1 MLEHLISTASCQDA
15 ALARMR
21 APWQRMILPLASCSY
36 SPYLQCG
43 MALCP
48 TRKPAERTHTRLLPA
63 CLPLP
68 PAQPLHPHTLTDS
81 QTTGE
86 PDGIQ
91 VESQYT
97 APSKMEDSD
106 RHRNEQT
113 FSHTGTYGGLN
124 WSKVAFCFMI
134 VCIGWI
140 NMWLKE
146 YRCINRI

>member
-63 CLPLP
+63 CLPP
-68 PAQPLHPHTLTDS
+68 PTSQDNVIPSPSSDHHTGPIELRMDPGLRVKNRS
-81 QTTGE
+81 QTCMIKQQ
-86 PDGIQ
+86 P
-91 VESQYT
+91 
-97 APSKMEDSD
+97 
-106 RHRNEQT
+106 
-113 FSHTGTYGGLN
+113 GLSVRGKN
-124 WSKVAFCFMI
+124 VKRR
-134 VCIGWI
+134 
-140 NMWLKE
+140 K
-146 YRCINRI
+146 RD